1 MKKILPLLILLA
13 AAISVSSCVDFGGGK
28 LDAFAAEQ
36 PIVYIDTEADF
47 IEFTNYASVN
57 PGTRYVLRTDIY
69 LDRYYAEGGRN
80 FSLILNGV
88 SLDGRGHAVVGYRNT
103 SVYAYFVNS
112 VSQDGAI
119 KDLKLVDAVLGT
131 ETSAA
136 AAPIGTNAGTVSGL
150 RVSAKIAAL
159 NEAGLVYDNSGTVTD
174 CFSASELSAGNNY
187 GALYAVTN
195 TGLITESFACDLNS
209 KFSDDVLSTGG
220 SGQLS
225 KADPPAAATDIHE
238 LRYLLLSENA
248 KLGSFVNLYNT
259 DFISEE
265 SLKTVALNG
274 YGFYNASAFGA
285 AYPDRNGA
293 GNAIEASAFGSGL
306 GTEEDPYVITSA
318 AQLIYAAYGAAHY
331 MLANDVDL
339 IGYARGESVLGDF
352 AGVLYGNGYALT
364 GLKAPLALSL
374 SGSIED
380 LYLGCDLDQGV
391 VIGSVSGS
399 IDKVTFDG
407 TAPSCIALNG
417 GTVTETA
424 VCDGIVSAFAK
435 DSYGKVNRVFGYAE
449 CFVSESSDAKPSD
462 ADIYISGSYQ
472 VNGIWNAENV
482 TASVGGSV
490 KATYENVAEY
500 VAATPGKTYNG
511 ILSSAG
517 WSYGAAG
524 FAVAQ
529 GTDCIVPVIASER
542 LVYNGT
548 PVITVSEKGHTYGK
562 GSAAITH
569 YFTDGNGNTQ
579 LEGSSLSRSAVAEV
593 FRTYITS
600 ETDFDSFEWYNQA
613 GTAVTDSFVAFST
626 EVETVYTLNRMDEEG
641 RYLIDVT
648 LSGLLVGSTEEG
660 FASVWTL
667 HGMIVEYLYDFSKI
681 SYVIDATDI
690 SLRLE
695 KLGLEPDPQNL
706 FGYSGVE
713 MSVTGADGQSLDGI
727 KDVGEYIVTLS
738 VPQTLT
744 ANATKIEIRY
754 TVETGSFGIDVADYT
769 VKSDYNG
776 KDGLSDTGAPV
787 YNANVNE
794 ITPVFSFENFPYPQ
808 ATVSYSIVYFQTYS
822 GVFSSPGAIGGAGIY
837 TLRLTVSAP
846 GYNAESVF
854 PVTYYVLRAQRTISP
869 GTINQIYYGDA
880 HPNINLNSDYTY
892 DTGYS
897 RFSPP
902 GNYTVTPRLKP
913 NVSNDNYID
922 TVFASSFTVLPR
934 SLGTDELAA
943 ALKSEYSKTYDG
955 TPLYVAAD
963 TSKIGLTEG
972 DPNAYVFTL
981 QYTYDDVAYTAPPE
995 FTDAGE
1001 YSMTLKITAVS
1012 PAYYDCSGIELSTKV
1027 IISKCALTVNVNSY
1041 SIQYGAEAPEY
1052 AVTFRSYSGGALPDT
1067 ELLEAQIIKGT
1078 HYALSC
1084 DYSPGGEANR
1094 EYAIVFKA
1102 LSEPGNFSFGAVN
1115 NGTLSVGKKYRDTLG
1130 IIDSYVYNGSPVA
1143 IEYTGAAEDMVFA
1156 EGYPQYGLKKADGTN
1171 AYLDS
1176 APVNASAAG
1185 EKYVLFVSIQESE
1198 NYEAFEGEFE
1208 FVIGKA
1214 TPSLD
1219 LEVYYATSV
1228 GSTCEGSIAE
1238 HNSYTFDGKSYII
1251 CAVAD
1256 GFFASSNRYT
1266 VSFSYKINGVPTVSS
1281 NFYIEV
1287 SVPARLTEITLEV
1300 TPKDSVN
1307 YTSKTASFG
1316 SFVLSKKP
1324 LAVKYDNFTLGYTE
1338 KEYSSDDLIAAM
1350 EANGVLDAS
1359 QYVVG
1364 YVPGFSLSVS
1374 GSGAVMLPGTYE
1386 LTVGGDDCY
1395 DISASVSL
1403 TVVPA
1408 EITLDFSEL
1417 LYSVEYGSVSFAAG
1431 ASSYITAQVSYEL
1444 GGAQFEKKVVL
1455 RISHNT
1461 ASSPE
1466 PDAYDVV
1473 SVDPLTVS
1481 SVVTVKFNV
1490 SNGEDKV
1497 IVAPREITV
1506 LWEKYFA
1513 EHYPSATYDGK
1524 GVDFRALTRTY
1535 ILNCAANAPVFVFEY
1550 VLGDGVSAGE
1560 HIVAAELDGI
1570 SADRYVIKQGN
1581 SEFEFS
1587 IAPRQVRY
1595 SVTPV
1600 TIYSDT
1606 APPDSYTV
1614 VYEAGSE
1621 PLTSDFA
1628 NLVSVF
1634 TLSDKFEPLI
1644 QRSYYVELSFAGAA
1658 KDNYALVKTGG
1669 GPELTAVF
1677 RDFDPVPEV
1686 RDVLVVYTG
1695 AAVSIPLIN
1704 ENALPAIAE
1713 VSRSVTP
1720 ADAGR
1725 YEVTITVEA
1734 PGYNTFE
1741 TNAVLTIAP
1750 ARAEMYGTERE
1761 TKYAS
1766 GYILG
1771 DADIVGVS
1779 AAFNGSPVEGSCA
1792 LADENV
1798 LLCLGENVLTAVF
1811 TPMSSNFE
1819 SVTFT
1824 YTINACAD
1832 VSGIEIK
1839 NPETS
1844 EPIPENG
1851 LLVTQ
1856 NDSYIITLQLPKE
1869 WGREAE
1875 LYVNGVIS
1883 EYPKGTYVFTED
1895 CTDQLLELRINGV
1908 TVYSVTL
1915 SVDVAEPDAAEP
1927 DTDEKPSGGGDAKP
1941 GGSQSGGGKVNVDID
1956 DKTQKTLI
1964 IVGASVGSA
1973 LAAAGIVAV
1982 VIVAIKKKKGK
1993 N

>member
-1 MKKILPLLILLA
+1 MKKILLLLILLA
-13 AAISVSSCVDFGGGK
+13 AAISVSSCVDFGDGK

-195 TGLITESFACDLNS
+195 TGLITDSFACDLNLNS

-225 KADPPAAATDIHE
+225 KADPPAAADDIFE

-265 SLKTVALNG
+265 SLETVTLNG

-285 AYPDRNGA
+285 AYPARNGA
-293 GNAIEASAFGSGL
+293 GNAIEASAFGSGR
-306 GTEEDPYVITSA
+306 GTEGDPYVITSA
-318 AQLIYAAYGAAHY
+318 AQLINAANGKKHY
-331 MLANDVDL
+331 MLTTDVDL
-339 IGYARGESVLGDF
+339 IDYAWDKSVLGDF
-352 AGVLYGNGYALT
+352 AGVLYGNGFALT
-364 GLKAPLALSL
+364 GVKVPLTTTLTGKISDVYIGADLTETQSL
-374 SGSIED
+374 FGT
-380 LYLGCDLDQGV
+380 
-391 VIGSVSGS
+391 VSGAVENVC
-399 IDKVTFDG
+399 IDG
-407 TAPSCIALNG
+407 TG
-417 GTVTETA
+417 GTAALLKNGAARETKISSGFA
-424 VCDGIVSAFAK
+424 SAFA
-435 DSYGKVNRVFGYAE
+435 SGSSGVANRVFSYTESFVAGTENAGLTVTGSYQSNGAWNGAN
-449 CFVSESSDAKPSD
+449 VSES
-462 ADIYISGSYQ
+462 ADGETS
-472 VNGIWNAENV
+472 
-482 TASVGGSV
+482 
-490 KATYENVAEY
+490 ATYENVAEY

-776 KDGLSDTGAPV
+776 KDGLSETGAPV

-902 GNYTVTPRLKP
+902 GKYTVTPRLKP

-922 TVFASSFTVLPR
+922 TVLASSFTVLPR

-943 ALKSEYSKTYDG
+943 ALKNEYSKTYDG
-955 TPLYVAAD
+955 TPLYAAAD

-981 QYTYDDVAYTAPPE
+981 QYTYDDVAYTAPPA
-995 FTDAGE
+995 FTDAGK

-1012 PAYYDCSGIELSTKV
+1012 PAYYDCSGIELSTSI

-1078 HYALSC
+1078 HYALRC

-1094 EYAIVFKA
+1094 EYAIMFEA
-1102 LSEPGNFSFGAVN
+1102 LSEPGNFRFRAVN

-1143 IEYTGAAEDMVFA
+1143 IEYTGAAEDRVFA

-1219 LEVYYATSV
+1219 LEVYYRTSV

-1238 HNSYTFDGKSYII
+1238 HNAYTFDGKSYII
-1251 CAVAD
+1251 YAVAD

-1281 NFYIEV
+1281 NFYIKV
-1287 SVPARLTEITLEV
+1287 SVPARLTELTLEV

-1316 SFVLSKKP
+1316 SFVLSKKQ
-1324 LAVKYDNFTLGYTE
+1324 LSVKYDNFTLGYTE

-1417 LYSVEYGSVSFAAG
+1417 LYTVEYGSVSFAAG

-1581 SEFEFS
+1581 SEFAFS

-1628 NLVSVF
+1628 KLVSVF

-1856 NDSYIITLQLPKE
+1856 NDSYVITLQLPKE

-1915 SVDVAEPDAAEP
+1915 SVDVAEADAAEP

-1956 DKTQKTLI
+1956 DKTKKTLI